1 MPGQYQ
7 FTMRS
12 GPNPGTVFALEGE
25 QLTIGRD
32 SSNEIAINDAEVS
45 RRHARLTF
53 QGGKYVIEDLG
64 STNGTYVNGQRLTGQ
79 RVLKSGEVVSLGE
92 QIQLVYEAVNADPGA
107 TMVSARKGKAPE
119 PRPAASSPP
128 PAPQAYAGQV
138 PASQPD
144 AAAAKK
150 TNPLPIVIGV
160 GAVVLICAC
169 IAFFWYIDTNY
180 LWCTFFPFLGG
191 C

>member
-7 FTMRS
+7 LTLRS
-12 GPNPGTVFALEGE
+12 GPNPGTVFTLEGE

-45 RRHARLTF
+45 RRHATLSF

-64 STNGTYVNGQRLTGQ
+64 STNGTFVNGQRLAAQ
-79 RVLKSGEVVSLGE
+79 RVLKSGEIITLGE
-92 QIQLVYEAVNADPGA
+92 KIELVYETVVVDPGA
-107 TMVSARKGKAPE
+107 TMVSSRKAAAS
-119 PRPAASSPP
+119 RPAAAAPP

-138 PASQPD
+138 PASPPEP
-144 AAAAKK
+144 ASGKK
-150 TNPLPIVIGV
+150 TSPLPIVVIV

-169 IAFFWYIDTNY
+169 ISFFWFVDANF